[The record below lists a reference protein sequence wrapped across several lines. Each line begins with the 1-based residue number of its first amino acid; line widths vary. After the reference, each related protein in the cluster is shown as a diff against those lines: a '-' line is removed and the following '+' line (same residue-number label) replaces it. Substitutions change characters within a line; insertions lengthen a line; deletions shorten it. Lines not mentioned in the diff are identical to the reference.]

1 MSRSTG
7 NWTQFWNGNALSL
20 TDSDTGTLNTDNS
33 IARVFNMGFKDT
45 DDSFYKYGIRD
56 FAIFT
61 KQLDGDDATTLYNSG
76 NFMDVRRSGI
86 SNLGV
91 YYPLNK
97 NVKDIVGGHHL
108 TLTGGTFTNL

>member
-1 MSRSTG
+1 M
-7 NWTQFWNGNALSL
+7 

-86 SNLGV
+86 NGLGI
-91 YYPLNK
+91 YYPFNK
-97 NVKDIVGGHHL
+97 NGHDVVGRHHVE
-108 TLTGGTFTNL
+108 LTGARFTTL